1 MLLYFII
8 LYLTGFGLG
17 VTIPS
22 EIPTGWENTT
32 ITISLAERISLASDA
47 IELAFVK
54 IPAPNPNGMTESAL
68 YSEMA
73 DFDILTIKKTQFR
86 DRLLSILGETNDDND
101 PFLSGQ
107 YRFLFLGCRLMQPAT
122 FSFKRVCR
130 SYCYAAL
137 RAYTAYKNPLF
148 LQRAGLAWDWASRY
162 TLNDD
167 ENQNISRNFSIPQ
180 QCFNRD
186 LNGGT
191 FNQKADGVNDSILGK
206 STLWSLLVSSIFA
219 DVNRSNQTYLDSAQ
233 RAFSFIQNQLITNDF
248 IVQDGIDVK
257 SCNITNHTVPGN
269 SGLTIEG
276 ATTLS
281 LLQPADSAVND
292 SLTKLVSSAILNP
305 EWHSVTGVLKS
316 GGGSYTDNQAAG
328 SMVRALSVW
337 YSTASASALKNV
349 VEGYISAQYNTVI
362 GKAKDPQSAIYAPDW
377 NGPPSDNYKSNAQAS
392 AITVLLAGIR
402 LNSTETLTTNTTDSN
417 DPPNSTPLPS
427 PPAKKLAVGAIIGAV
442 LGSVFGVIGLGTV
455 FWYLRR
461 RRAGVQADLQPDPF
475 SVESHPQVTVDR
487 SQESRARDEDMVQ
500 LRGAMNQI
508 ITLLN
513 QRTDSSYSSQT
524 SVDDSPPRYSE
535 RKS

>member
-22 EIPTGWENTT
+22 ETPTGWENTT

-54 IPAPNPNGMTESAL
+54 IPAPNPKGMTESAL

-73 DFDILTIKKTQFR
+73 DFDILTNKTQFR

-101 PFLSGQ
+101 PFLSD
-107 YRFLFLGCRLMQPAT
+107 
-122 FSFKRVCR
+122 K

-191 FNQKADGVNDSILGK
+191 FNKADGVNDSILGK

-269 SGLTIEG
+269 PGLTIEG

-316 GGGSYTDNQAAG
+316 GGGSYADNQAAG

-337 YSTASASALKNV
+337 YSTASATALKNV
-349 VEGYISAQYNTVI
+349 VEGYISVQYNTVI
-362 GKAKDPQSAIYAPDW
+362 GKAKDPQS
-377 NGPPSDNYKSNAQAS
+377 GPPSDNYKFNAQAS

-475 SVESHPQVTVDR
+475 SVESHAQVTVDR